1 MQNKKCDKNVAILT
15 ELILKQFLTNFDF
28 VLSVYIAVTSP
39 IYGTIN
45 FDADRD
51 SYDKRNK
58 LKRQDAIDD
67 RIRNPSYCRDV
78 KAFLERCIPPPPSEA
93 PPSDDDDDE
102 TYALS
107 PLEFSSE
114 TLEKLNSLYSL
125 YKGGR
130 PISSKIDDE
139 TADVEYRLPK
149 FNTCSA
155 RSLSD
160 NTKTVCSLVS
170 VTTSIS
176 NLN

>member
-1 MQNKKCDKNVAILT
+1 M
-15 ELILKQFLTNFDF
+15 
-28 VLSVYIAVTSP
+28 LSVCIAVTS
-39 IYGTIN
+39 YETIN
-45 FDADRD
+45 SDRD
-51 SYDKRNK
+51 SYNNRNK

-67 RIRNPSYCRDV
+67 RKQNPSYCRDV
-78 KAFLERCIPPPPSEA
+78 QAFLERCIPPPPSEA

-130 PISSKIDDE
+130 PISSKVDDE

-149 FNTCSA
+149 FNACSA
-155 RSLSD
+155 RSLRGS
-160 NTKTVCSLVS
+160 TKAVCSLVS
-170 VTTSIS
+170 VTTSI
-176 NLN
+176 